1 MVSVS
6 CVIFTVLANM
16 SLITYIGEPV
26 LNKVPLFDSFA
37 TEFLFLELAL
47 FLVTLAIYYFI
58 PFAPLVMNLLILSNV
73 MLLTLL
79 KPYTV
84 SSNYTVT
91 VLGVSSIITWVL
103 GLILNEYSHF
113 SVNETNPTALLRSPG
128 IWLEWS
134 SMSIILATFIWKYA
148 TKIHIVFTVALIFI
162 IAGVFT
168 VVSGTGALL
177 MACSI
182 LVGLFGINSFQVC
195 FFAPPWKEKNNGKNG
210 LIEPLINLFQ
220 NCILLVMSV
229 WKSNSMCMVVGILS
243 IGFFLVRAGA
253 TYFTE
258 PATFVLYLSVLTL
271 ALLFWASSMS

>member
-1 MVSVS
+1 
-6 CVIFTVLANM
+6 M

-26 LNKVPLFDSFA
+26 LNKEPLFDSFS
-37 TEFLFLELAL
+37 TEFLLLELAL
-47 FLVTLAIYYFI
+47 FLGTLAIYYFI
-58 PFAPLVMNLLILSNV
+58 PFAPLVMNLLILCNI

-91 VLGVSSIITWVL
+91 VLGVISIVTWGL

-113 SVNETNPTALLRSPG
+113 SINETNPTALLRSPG

-134 SMSIILATFIWKYA
+134 SMSIMLATFIWKYA

-162 IAGVFT
+162 VVGVFT
-168 VVSGTGALL
+168 VVAGTGALL
-177 MACSI
+177 MASSI
-182 LVGLFGINSFQVC
+182 VVCHFGILSFKVC
-195 FFAPPWKEKNNGKNG
+195 FFAPPWKEKNKYGTSG
-210 LIEPLINLFQ
+210 IIEPLINLFQ
-220 NCILLVMSV
+220 NCILLIISV

-258 PATFVLYLSVLTL
+258 PATFILYLSVLTL